1 VVLRLVAE
9 VFWLFRPMPA
19 ATTSP
24 MAGLL
29 RVVEVVEADV
39 ADVDNAVLEAELELV
54 RVVVLDNVDDDERLE
69 VEFA

>member
-1 VVLRLVAE
+1 
-9 VFWLFRPMPA
+9 
-19 ATTSP
+19 